1 MLHAP
6 GLLNMRVGIIGDLY
20 NLEKKTLLQL
30 TQLQQGRA
38 FMQESRAG
46 NQSAGQIAKQRAG
59 KPTPSFSL
67 GKAHTIREPTAGT

>member
-1 MLHAP
+1 M
-6 GLLNMRVGIIGDLY
+6 IITR
-20 NLEKKTLLQL
+20 KQKTGNGEIYGKNPLLQL

>member
-1 MLHAP
+1 M
-6 GLLNMRVGIIGDLY
+6 IITR
-20 NLEKKTLLQL
+20 KQKTGNGEMIGKNPLLQL

-38 FMQESRAG
+38 FIRGSLTG
-46 NQSAGQIAKQRAG
+46 NQSAGQMAKQRAG

>member
-20 NLEKKTLLQL
+20 NLEKSLLHL

-38 FMQESRAG
+38 FIRGSLTR
-46 NQSAGQIAKQRAG
+46 NQSAGQMAKQRAG